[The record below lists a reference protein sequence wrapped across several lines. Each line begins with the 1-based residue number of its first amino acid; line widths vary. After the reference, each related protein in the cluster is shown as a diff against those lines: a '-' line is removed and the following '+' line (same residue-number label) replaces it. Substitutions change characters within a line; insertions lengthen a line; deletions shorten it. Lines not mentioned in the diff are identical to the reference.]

1 MNSIVS
7 GIVVHMEQVSKEIKK
22 AEDKVDPYNEDP
34 TVFSKSV
41 PQQIQCL
48 SILLRNYP
56 EMSVL
61 VLSYKLQ
68 AEVTIPEVCS
78 KFLPPLGQN
87 ETFLT
92 FFLKYACSLYNF
104 SVSSFLEVLIQK
116 SQTPIMVEFHN
127 ELVPLS
133 AYNEVLILSEI
144 INLIETTLS
153 EPEKFLKTLY
163 TVHTWCIFTQVATS
177 LLRLPFEE
185 KQRHFKA
192 AIIESLHSLSL
203 KAIEIFTKD
212 QTQEEIAANKQVQM
226 TYTLMARL
234 AEVEVEIKSRTILAH
249 EKKPPT
255 TALSTPHDLQW
266 TYYILRN
273 KQALLGKE
281 DEHISLS
288 DLVQSIPSS
297 DRSLSGNILV
307 EPSNISSKIIQSELF
322 YYYIIVILCIRYR

>member
-7 GIVVHMEQVSKEIKK
+7 GIVFHMEQISREIHK
-22 AEDKVDPYNEDP
+22 AENERDPYEDP
-34 TVFSKSV
+34 TVFSSTV

-48 SILLRNYP
+48 SVLLRNYP
-56 EMSVL
+56 EMSIL
-61 VLSYKLQ
+61 VLSYKLRT
-68 AEVTIPEVCS
+68 EVTIPETCS
-78 KFLPPLGQN
+78 KFLPALSQN

-104 SVSSFLEVLIQK
+104 SMSSFLEVLIQK

-127 ELVPLS
+127 ELLPLS
-133 AYNEVLILSEI
+133 AYNEVLILSEM

-163 TVHTWCIFTQVATS
+163 TVHTWCIFTQMATS

-185 KQRHFKA
+185 KQKHFKST
-192 AIIESLHSLSL
+192 IIESLHSLSL
-203 KAIEIFTKD
+203 KAIEIFTKG

-234 AEVEVEIKSRTILAH
+234 AEVEVEIKASNILAH
-249 EKKPPT
+249 EKKPLAT
-255 TALSTPHDLQW
+255 VLSAPNDLQW

-273 KQALLGKE
+273 KQILLGKE
-281 DEHISLS
+281 HEHISLA
-288 DLVQSIPSS
+288 DLAKSAVNS
-297 DRSLSGNILV
+297 DRSLPGNIRV
-307 EPSNISSKIIQSELF
+307 EPSNISSKIIQGELV
-322 YYYIIVILCIRYR
+322 YCYIIVTLYIRYR